1 MFLIVE
7 VRDNESVESAI
18 KRFKKEVEKDGIL
31 TAEKKHRFYEKPSE
45 TRKRK
50 KAVVKRKIEKKVR
63 KMKQMERY
71 A

>member
-1 MFLIVE
+1 MLLVE
-7 VRDNESVESAI
+7 VREGETAESAI

-50 KAVVKRKIEKKVR
+50 KAVVQRKIEKKVR

-71 A
+71 Y

>member
-1 MFLIVE
+1 MLYIE
-7 VRDNESVESAI
+7 VREGESVESAI

-50 KAVVKRKIEKKVR
+50 KSVVQRKIEKKVR
-63 KMKQMERY
+63 KMKQIERY